1 MFERTMYSLLPSAST
16 GAARS
21 GHGGKN
27 WMSLK
32 SAITRVPGYHRL
44 RQLVHETS
52 TQIVFAQSLVSEVY
66 SRYGEGLA
74 VLDLGCGEGN
84 SSAFFRALD
93 PTVVWRGVDMVN
105 SPEVQGR
112 SATLPGM
119 TSFDGINLPYEAN
132 YFDIVYSHQV
142 FEHVREPHP
151 LMRDVVRV
159 LKPGGYFVGSV
170 AYLEPYHSFSVFNF
184 TPFGMVYLM
193 EATGLV
199 PETLHHCYDAAF
211 TIIRQLSNRSRFHRA
226 LTQPLGALSGAR
238 NRRAYGSLGRG

>member
-1 MFERTMYSLLPSAST
+1 
-16 GAARS
+16 
-21 GHGGKN
+21 
-27 WMSLK
+27 MSLK

-93 PTVVWRGVDMVN
+93 PTVVWRGVDIVD

-211 TIIRQLSNRSRFHRA
+211 TIIRQLSNRSRFIEPLRSRSA
-226 LTQPLGALSGAR
+226 LYLALEIVGRMARLDAGDINLVKLQFSGAFCFV
-238 NRRAYGSLGRG
+238 GRKPGAPE